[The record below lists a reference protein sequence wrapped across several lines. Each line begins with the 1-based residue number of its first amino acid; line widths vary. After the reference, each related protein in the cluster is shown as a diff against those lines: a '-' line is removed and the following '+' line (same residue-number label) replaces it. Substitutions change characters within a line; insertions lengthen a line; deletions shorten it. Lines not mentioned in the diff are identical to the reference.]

1 MIRLNEQPGASFNPE
16 TLRVL
21 AGALDDAWL
30 WVEAGAYLNG
40 SAIAAR
46 TVLAKH
52 IVAMATQ
59 GERNR
64 QRLTDGAL
72 RRLSL

>member
-1 MIRLNEQPGASFNPE
+1 MIRFNEEPGASFNPA

-30 WVEAGAYLNG
+30 RVDAGAYLNG
-40 SAIAAR
+40 SAAAAR
-46 TVLAKH
+46 TLLAKH
-52 IVAMATQ
+52 ILVMATQ

-72 RRLSL
+72 RRLPL

>member
-1 MIRLNEQPGASFNPE
+1 MIRLNEQPGASFSPA
-16 TLRVL
+16 TLLIL

-30 WVEAGAYLNG
+30 RVDAGAYLSG
-40 SAIAAR
+40 SADAAR
-46 TVLAKH
+46 TVLARH

>member
-1 MIRLNEQPGASFNPE
+1 MILLNEQPDVHFNPD
-16 TLRVL
+16 TLHVL

-30 WVEAGAYLNG
+30 RVDAGAYLNG
-40 SAIAAR
+40 SADAAR

-52 IVAMATQ
+52 IIAMATQ

-72 RRLSL
+72 RRLAL